1 MRRAIPLLI
10 ILTAAL
16 AAGCR
21 TVGVSREPGGYAAVS
36 PPVAHDMILD
46 TRQLIVIDFRP
57 EADFYGP
64 DGHIGGAINVPFEMI
79 ERKLPEII
87 AYQSATVLVYGEF
100 QEDGARGAR
109 VLIAAGFRNIVVID
123 GGIRAWIERGF
134 RTVQA
139 K

>member
-1 MRRAIPLLI
+1 MRKAVPILI
-10 ILTAAL
+10 ILVAAL

-21 TVGVSREPGGYAAVS
+21 TLGVSREAGGYAAIS
-36 PPVAHDMILD
+36 PPVAHDMMLD

-64 DGHIGGAINVPFEMI
+64 DGHIGGAINIPFATI
-79 ERKLPEII
+79 EHKLPEMIP
-87 AYQSATVLVYGEF
+87 YQSATVLVYGEY

-109 VLIAAGFRNIVVID
+109 VLVAAGFRNIVVID

>member
-1 MRRAIPLLI
+1 MRRTLI
-10 ILTAAL
+10 LVLMIAAL

-21 TVGVSREPGGYAAVS
+21 TIGVSREPGGFAAVS
-36 PPVAHDMILD
+36 PPVAHDMMLD
-46 TRQLIVIDFRP
+46 SRQLIVIDFRP
-57 EADFYGP
+57 ESDFFGP
-64 DGHIGGAINVPFEMI
+64 DGHIGGAINVPFATI
-79 ERKLPEII
+79 EHRLPEILPYH
-87 AYQSATVLVYGEF
+87 ASTVLVYGEF

-123 GGIRAWIERGF
+123 GGIRAWIERGY